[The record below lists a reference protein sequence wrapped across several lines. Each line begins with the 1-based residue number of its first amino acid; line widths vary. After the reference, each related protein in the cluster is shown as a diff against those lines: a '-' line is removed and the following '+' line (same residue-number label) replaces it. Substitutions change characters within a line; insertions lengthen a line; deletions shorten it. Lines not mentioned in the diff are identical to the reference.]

1 MTRFLDEKVEEKENS
16 DEEDYE
22 DDSPHPEIIQ
32 VARADRD
39 DEVETESDEDEIPDM
54 KRSMSPVSSNSP
66 KFSKSPQH
74 V

>member
-22 DDSPHPEIIQ
+22 DDEVGQPEIIQ

-39 DEVETESDEDEIPDM
+39 DGVEDLINALLGGRTLMDLDGLAGTTG
-54 KRSMSPVSSNSP
+54 
-66 KFSKSPQH
+66 
-74 V
+74 